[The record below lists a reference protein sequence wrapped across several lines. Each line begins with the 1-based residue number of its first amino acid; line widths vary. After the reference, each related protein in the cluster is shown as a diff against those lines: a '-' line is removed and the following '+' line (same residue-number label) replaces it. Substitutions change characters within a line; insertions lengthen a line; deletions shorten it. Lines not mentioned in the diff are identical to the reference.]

1 MEFEICDNEKYNE
14 PKIVFTRYLYI
25 KQEVKLALLAS
36 LLNKSEDAQFWA
48 YELYHSGFIYEL
60 IEFIFKIYYDF
71 YAMLNEPLETYLIK
85 KSKDILKKYN
95 DPNYNDV
102 KIVGSIIRTLLQRPY
117 NTDVFM
123 LHTIC
128 DLFDVE
134 NDDTSDLND
143 LQIKSLIENWIEE
156 NKYLD
161 IANFILNDTHD
172 CLKTYNIVLEAFSK
186 NGLTSINKT
195 KQTANLLR
203 SKTIYVDCN
212 KVLLAK
218 VMDLFARK
226 NGLISGK
233 NKYAQFELDETILYE
248 TLEPNKDNIK
258 NYRILKHAC
267 KLGIDD
273 QKYLSLFRLHR
284 NNVTKSELFIMYNT
298 NWNYYASWSP
308 FWNDKISTYKGIYDH
323 ANKKVIF
330 DDEDLFE
337 QYHDTF
343 DYEPDEQPIFVKNKS
358 LMDIE
363 DNIKWSEFYQRHK
376 NNHLFD
382 LDEDMLLELDDTK
395 ISY

>member
-1 MEFEICDNEKYNE
+1 MELEIYNNENHNQ
-14 PKIVFTRYLYI
+14 PNIVFTRYLYI

-36 LLNKSEDAQFWA
+36 LLNKSEDALFWA

-60 IEFIFKIYYDF
+60 IEFIFKVYYDF

-95 DPNYNDV
+95 DTNCNNV
-102 KIVGSIIRTLLQRPY
+102 KNVGSIIRTLLQRPY

-128 DLFDVE
+128 NLFDVE
-134 NDDTSDLND
+134 NNDTSNLND
-143 LQIKSLIENWIEE
+143 TQLRSLIENWIEE
-156 NKYLD
+156 NKYLE
-161 IANFILNDTHD
+161 IANFILNDKYD
-172 CLKTYNIVLEAFSK
+172 FLKTYNIVLDTFSK
-186 NGLTSINKT
+186 NELSCINKT

-203 SKTIYVDCN
+203 NKTIYVDSN

-226 NGLISGK
+226 NGLIPGK

-248 TLEPNKDNIK
+248 TLESKKDNIK
-258 NYRILKHAC
+258 NYKILYHAC

-284 NNVTKSELFIMYNT
+284 THLSKSELFSMYNN
-298 NWNYYASWSP
+298 NWDYYASWAP
-308 FWNDKISTYKGIYDH
+308 FWGDKICACKGIYDH
-323 ANKKVIF
+323 VNKKIIF
-330 DDEDLFE
+330 DDEHLFD
-337 QYHDTF
+337 QFHNTF
-343 DYEPDEQPIFVKNKS
+343 DYEPDEQPMIVKNKS
-358 LMDIE
+358 LMTIE
-363 DNIKWSEFYQRHK
+363 DKIKWPEFYQRHK
-376 NNHLFD
+376 NCHLFE
-382 LDEDMLLELDDTK
+382 LDEDMLLELEDTK